1 MTTTTVSHILKASTA
16 QTIGALKGMLI
27 KGEAYARKLNV
38 EDKVILSHRLYP
50 DMFDLTRQVQI
61 ACDTVARGAARL
73 AGLDMPEFP
82 DTEQTFADL
91 IARCDKAIAYV
102 NGVDS
107 GKIDANTNV
116 TLQIPMGANTM
127 PMEGKAYLSGFILTN
142 LHFHAAI
149 AYALLRAQGLN
160 IGKRDY
166 LVPVE

>member
-1 MTTTTVSHILKASTA
+1 MTTTTVSHILKASTH
-16 QTIGALKGMLI
+16 QTIGALKGILI

-38 EDKVILSHRLYP
+38 ADSVLLSHRLYP

-73 AGLDMPEFP
+73 AGLEMPAFP
-82 DTEQTFADL
+82 DTEQTFAEL

-102 NGVDS
+102 NGVDNA
-107 GKIDANTNV
+107 KIDASTNEV
-116 TLQIPMGANTM
+116 LQIPMGANSM
-127 PMEGKAYLSGFILTN
+127 PMEGTAYLSGFILTH

-166 LVPVE
+166 LVPTE